1 MSLSG
6 FRSEASLPKMIH
18 QAVDVF
24 TETSEEISSVRRRT
38 VRLEEEEEEEDKVAG
53 ACEEGVDDEALG
65 STISKH
71 PAEEA
76 MMEDE
81 ELRTPKP
88 CADDDGETGNNRTD
102 VKSTNILMPSSPSAD
117 AASPKSVAT

>member
-18 QAVDVF
+18 QAVEVL
-24 TETSEEISSVRRRT
+24 TEASEEISSVRRRT
-38 VRLEEEEEEEDKVAG
+38 VRLEEEDEEDKVAG

-102 VKSTNILMPSSPSAD
+102 VKSTNILMPSSPSPD